1 MLPEELNDFLSTIWS
16 KRIIING
23 ISIILSSF
31 WTDDGWD
38 GGEVSDSDSVHGD
51 SRIKRDFS
59 DDDDLSKNLSNN
71 KSDQEDQELDGL
83 HRTDW
88 RVQRLLFDAK
98 PQEDAI
104 VESRAEP
111 RMPPEASEKTQS
123 PKELL
128 PKPDLSRLGALV
140 IQEANPTPDEHSWKF
155 LSNDQTQGENQLL
168 AITALIGQVAEA
180 EWTNQRIAAACG
192 RQAFGGAAPKHGW
205 SWYAVPNQ
213 PSPATT
219 PSPVFYHPAPPGWQF
234 VNQGQNGMGN
244 HQDHPDMKMHPGLV
258 NEFQQM
264 NL

>member
-1 MLPEELNDFLSTIWS
+1 MA
-16 KRIIING
+16 KRIFING
-23 ISIILSSF
+23 ISFILSSF

-59 DDDDLSKNLSNN
+59 DDDDLSKNLSN

-83 HRTDW
+83 HASDW
-88 RVQRLLFDAK
+88 RAQRLLFDAK

-111 RMPPEASEKTQS
+111 RREASEKPQL
-123 PKELL
+123 PKEVL
-128 PKPDLSRLGALV
+128 PKPDLSTVGALV
-140 IQEANPTPDEHSWKF
+140 IQEAKVTPNEQSWEF
-155 LSNDQTQGENQLL
+155 LSDDQKERENQLL

-180 EWTNQRIAAACG
+180 ELTNQRIAAACG

-213 PSPATT
+213 PTPATT

-234 VNQGQNGMGN
+234 VNQGQNGMRN
-244 HQDHPDMKMHPGLV
+244 HQEHPDIKMHPGLV